1 MPEHYPLEEFNYND
15 LSLRQRAEQEQFVA
29 AMTHLRAGNDFIV
42 VDSPA
47 RIPICRGWDMPPP
60 IH

>member
-42 VDSPA
+42 VDSPGTDS
-47 RIPICRGWDMPPP
+47 IYRGWGMPLP